1 MTEVNSWYCN
11 TLICVD
17 DEPSVLESYRRILS
31 TSEEDDEISDILSM
45 AEARDG
51 QTATADDTDETI
63 EYNLLLAESGQQ
75 AIQLVQAELAAGR
88 RVAAGFFDMRMP
100 GGLDGYETIREL
112 RKLDQDILCAVV
124 TAYTDRSVLQIREIF
139 AKGRQDELLYFKK
152 PFSPE
157 ELAQSALNMM
167 SSWNRKR
174 KIEENMRSIEK
185 HKRGLSQILHAVS
198 VLSGM
203 PPHSLQYLMHGFLF
217 QMLAFMEAE
226 HGCSVFW
233 DRNGAEKIA
242 YGVGRFEDQEDTL
255 HAFIMDSPEFQD
267 ALNTNR
273 CYVSAGQCF
282 LPLVSESHRLGGVY
296 IESRNSLENLVDRN
310 LLEVFKSQMIQLIM
324 NSLFHQQIAAT
335 EEQAVTDPL
344 TGLYNRRFFQKRLH
358 DALRSTMTQTREIAV
373 LMIDLDNFKKVND
386 TYGHETG
393 DMVLKKLGAILRL
406 TVRDYDLVGRN
417 IKDIGETGQYAIR
430 FGGEE
435 FCLILLNTGYQQ
447 AGLVAERL
455 RTNIESHE
463 FSLHGNLLKMTASI
477 GLFSRAVA
485 YQEADN
491 EELMDQFIAQADKAL
506 YQAKADGKNRVV
518 SCEEKPTIAA
528 TTMP

>member
-1 MTEVNSWYCN
+1 MTEMDDWYCS

-17 DEPSVLESYRRILS
+17 DEPSVLESYRRILT
-31 TSEEDDEISDILSM
+31 TSDEDDAISDILSM

-51 QTATADDTDETI
+51 QTATAADVKAGVK
-63 EYNLLLAESGQQ
+63 YNLLLAESGQQ

-100 GGLDGYETIREL
+100 GGMDGFETIRQL

-124 TAYTDRSVLQIREIF
+124 TAYTDRSVTQIREIF

-157 ELAQSALNMM
+157 ELEQSALNMM

-198 VLSGM
+198 VLSGV

-233 DRNGAEKIA
+233 DRNGQEKIA
-242 YGVGRFEDQEDTL
+242 FGVGRFEDQEDSL
-255 HAFIMDSPEFQD
+255 HAFIMDSPNFQE
-267 ALNTNR
+267 ALTKNR
-273 CYVSAGQCF
+273 CYISAGQCF
-282 LPLVSESHRLGGVY
+282 LPLVSDSHKLGGVY
-296 IESRNSLENLVDRN
+296 IESKNSLEKLVDRN

-324 NSLFHQQIAAT
+324 NSLFHQQIAVT

-344 TGLYNRRFFQKRLH
+344 TGLFNRRFFQKRLH
-358 DALRSTMTQTREIAV
+358 DALRNTIIETREIAV
-373 LMIDLDNFKKVND
+373 LMIDLDNFKGVND
-386 TYGHETG
+386 TFGHEAG
-393 DMVLKKLGAILRL
+393 DMVLKKVGAILRL

-455 RTNIESHE
+455 RSNIESHD
-463 FSLHGNLLKMTASI
+463 FSLHGNLVKMTASI
-477 GLFSRAVA
+477 GLFSTVVTEPAA
-485 YQEADN
+485 NIDD
-491 EELMDQFIAQADKAL
+491 LMDKFIAQADKAL
-506 YQAKADGKNRVV
+506 YQAKASGKNRVV
-518 SCEEKPTIAA
+518 ACAE
-528 TTMP
+528 